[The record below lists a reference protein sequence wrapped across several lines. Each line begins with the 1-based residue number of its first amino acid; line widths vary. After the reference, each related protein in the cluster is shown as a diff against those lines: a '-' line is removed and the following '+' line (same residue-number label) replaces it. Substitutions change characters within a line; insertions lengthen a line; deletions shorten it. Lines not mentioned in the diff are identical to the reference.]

1 VDTVSGA
8 LGVASGGS
16 DELESRCIPTG
27 VSGARLI
34 ASQGAAPLDLGQG
47 ATSLLPGDVDPRDLL
62 PSLLSSQGEL
72 DQRQILIVDARGRTA
87 AHSGRNCRR
96 FFAHTEGTDHVAAGD
111 NLPSPNVVGSMSLSF
126 ERSGGDPL
134 WERLMFALESGARAG
149 GDRDGTRSALLV
161 VYTDGPQPFL
171 DLHVDDHEDPVAELR
186 RLLAEA
192 VGTM

>member
-27 VSGARLI
+27 AGGARLI

-47 ATSLLPGDVDPRDLL
+47 ATSLLPSDMDPRDLL
-62 PSLLSSQGEL
+62 PSLLRTQGER
-72 DQRQILIVDARGRTA
+72 DHRQILIVDTRGRTA
-87 AHSGRNCRR
+87 AHSGRACRR
-96 FFAHTEGTDHVAAGD
+96 LFAHTEGTDHVAAGE
-111 NLPSPNVVGSMSLSF
+111 NLPSANVVGAMSLSF

-134 WERLMFALESGARAG
+134 WERLLFALESGARAG

-161 VYTDGPQPFL
+161 VYTEAPNPFL
-171 DLHVDDHEDPVAELR
+171 HLHVDDHDDPVAELR
-186 RLLAEA
+186 RLLAGA
-192 VGTM
+192 VGTI